1 MLEKGFKRVKRQFVP
16 IYKWVAEPDD
26 MVFKHTTGYIIA
38 PIREA
43 LNIVDEKES
52 IDYFCMSTKKA
63 YNSIKEDESG
73 IRQRIVHY
81 LNYFIKY
88 YDTDKEI
95 LTVYAKLKYLIDCNI
110 DVYSEEAFINDLRV
124 YLFSGLMM
132 QKITYLNSDNY
143 SINIDFKAKDK
154 RNLLY
159 TPEHVYSMLKM
170 STMMLLCIPLVT
182 HYAKR
187 KKIPKVDKFIR
198 DVFDMIISL
207 FLDKFDLE
215 SKLYESCSSNIS
227 RNIKDNPIWD
237 NQDIRGINPTTHAL
251 DSIDTIIINIMP
263 KYSYDPDKNP
273 VMLNLASIKQSIKY
287 KVTNIGY
294 QYDYIELSS
303 SNGDGESN
311 NSDLDKYESYLIK
324 MDESLYIQ
332 NNVNYKDSMKK
343 LEETY
348 GVIPQNIINE
358 YIIRLSYDGREV
370 INSFQK
376 EIIMYM
382 FYKYFGDTVS
392 TNLISL
398 EEYIKLMI
406 YARRILEQQEMVL
419 LPMIMAGRCEKFNY
433 KKNLNAKDKVSM
445 ERSSVYQQL
454 KSKYLNTD
462 KILKTV
468 ESIIATILS
477 SKFTII
483 NPGDQYDGY
492 EIPINSHLLI
502 EEVLNW
508 ALMI

>member
-1 MLEKGFKRVKRQFVP
+1 MLKRVIKRIKKEFIP
-16 IYKWVAEPDD
+16 IYKWRAEPED
-26 MVFKHTTGYIIA
+26 MIFKHTTGYVIA
-38 PIREA
+38 PIRDT
-43 LNIVDEKES
+43 LNIEDGKES
-52 IDYFCMSTKKA
+52 IDYFCVSTKKA

-73 IRQRIVHY
+73 IRQRVVHY
-81 LNYFIKY
+81 LNYFLKY
-88 YDTDKEI
+88 YDKDKEI
-95 LTVYAKLKYLIDCNI
+95 LMIYAKLKYLIDCV
-110 DVYSEEAFINDLRV
+110 DVYSEEEFINDLRV
-124 YLFSGLMM
+124 NMFSGSMM

-143 SINIDFKAKDK
+143 CINIDFKAKDK
-154 RNLLY
+154 KNLLY

-187 KKIPKVDKFIR
+187 KKIPKVDGFIR
-198 DVFDMIISL
+198 DVFNMIISL

-215 SKLYESCSSNIS
+215 SKLYESCTSNIS

-263 KYSYDPDKNP
+263 KYSYDPEKNP

-303 SNGDGESN
+303 SNGNDESN

-332 NNVNYKDSMKK
+332 NNVNCKDSMRR
-343 LEETY
+343 LEEMF
-348 GVIPQNIINE
+348 GPIPQKTINQ
-358 YIIRLSYDGREV
+358 YIIRLSYDGRE
-370 INSFQK
+370 IIHSFQK

-406 YARRILEQQEMVL
+406 YAKQILKQQEMIL
-419 LPMIMAGRCEKFNY
+419 LPEIIAGRCEKYNY

-445 ERSSVYQQL
+445 ERSDVYQKL
-454 KSKYLNTD
+454 KDKYLNSD
-462 KILKTV
+462 KMLKTI
-468 ESIIATILS
+468 ESIIATMLS
-477 SKFTII
+477 SRFTMID
-483 NPGDQYDGY
+483 PDGQYDGV
-492 EIPINSHLLI
+492 EIPVNSNLLI

>member
-1 MLEKGFKRVKRQFVP
+1 MLENVIKRIKKEFVP
-16 IYKWVAEPDD
+16 IYEWEPKPED
-26 MVFKHTTGYIIA
+26 MVFKHTTGFIIA
-38 PIREA
+38 PIRDT
-43 LNIVDEKES
+43 LNIVDEKET

-63 YNSIKEDESG
+63 YNNIKEDGSG

-95 LTVYAKLKYLIDCNI
+95 LMIYAKIKYLIDCKI
-110 DVYSEEAFINDLRV
+110 DIYNEETFINDLRV
-124 YLFSGLMM
+124 NMFSGIMM
-132 QKITYLNSDNY
+132 QKITYMNSDNY
-143 SINIDFKAKDK
+143 CIKIDFRGKDK
-154 RNLLY
+154 KNLLY
-159 TPEHVYSMLKM
+159 TSEHVYSMLKM
-170 STMMLLCIPLVT
+170 STMMLLCIPLIT

-187 KKIPKVDKFIR
+187 KQIAKIDGFIR
-198 DVFDMIISL
+198 DVFNMIISL

-215 SKLYESCSSNIS
+215 SKLYESCTSNIS

-237 NQDIRGINPTTHAL
+237 NQDIRGINPTIHAL
-251 DSIDTIIINIMP
+251 DTIDTLIVNIMP
-263 KYSYDPDKNP
+263 KYSYDPGKNP
-273 VMLNLASIKQSIKY
+273 VMFNLASIKQSIGY
-287 KVTNIGY
+287 KITNIGY

-332 NNVNYKDSMKK
+332 NNVNCKDTMKK
-343 LEETY
+343 LEETF
-348 GVIPQNIINE
+348 GVVPQSLINE
-358 YIIRLSYDGREV
+358 YIIRLSNDGRD
-370 INSFQK
+370 IIHSFQK

-398 EEYIKLMI
+398 EDYIRLMV
-406 YARRILEQQEMVL
+406 YSKQILKQHEMFL
-419 LPMIMAGRCEKFNY
+419 LPEIMGGRCEKYNY
-433 KKNLNAKDKVSM
+433 KKNLNAKDKVAM
-445 ERSSVYQQL
+445 ERSDVYQQL
-454 KSKYLNTD
+454 KNKYLNAD
-462 KILKTV
+462 KMLKTI

-483 NPGDQYDGY
+483 SPGDEYDGR
-492 EIPINSHLLI
+492 EIPMNSHLLI

-508 ALMI
+508 ALLI